1 LARVVSVQIYLPD
14 DAEQRLSKEDE
25 MGFQLKGTYVGHC
38 DCTQICPCAVDEKPT
53 GRDGQCHGLI
63 VMNIANGALDDTDL
77 SGTKV
82 VLSYSAPG
90 KISDGGL
97 RLGLVID
104 NAASDDQAA
113 ALERIFSGQAGG
125 MFEGFAGLT
134 EKWLGAE
141 RGAIGFSDG
150 EEPSATIGETEVNFT
165 AYRGED
171 GKVTTARNAP
181 FGFAPEFTLGKS
193 SGQSG
198 VLGESFDASYGEAAQ
213 FEWAS

>member
-1 LARVVSVQIYLPD
+1 LARVESVQILLPD
-14 DAEQRLSKEDE
+14 DAEQRLSREDE

-53 GRDGQCHGLI
+53 GRDGHCHGLI
-63 VMNIANGALDDTDL
+63 VVNIANGSLDDTDL
-77 SGTKV
+77 SGTKA

-97 RLGLVID
+97 RLGLVVD
-104 NAASDDQAA
+104 NAASDEQAA

-125 MFEGFAGLT
+125 VFEAFAGLT
-134 EKWLGAE
+134 DKWLGADRAE
-141 RGAIGFSDG
+141 IGFSDG
-150 EEPSATIGETEVNFT
+150 EEPSATVGDISVNFT
-165 AYRGED
+165 AFRGED
-171 GKVTTARNAP
+171 GNVTTARNAP

-193 SGQSG
+193 SGRSG
-198 VLGESFDASYGEAAQ
+198 VLGESFDANYGEAAQ